1 MRSAVSGIPVLFSRY
16 DDVRGVAV
24 LEPEA
29 GN

>member
-1 MRSAVSGIPVLFSRY
+1 MRSAVSGIPVFSRY

-24 LEPEA
+24 LEPKA